1 MYDSTILYFYI
12 HLSAC
17 YIPFLPYSMVE
28 GYKKPFFIVFFFV
41 WHLAEA
47 FFVYGLCSQP
57 HRPKTEVRPGMLWDM
72 LLDARGVRA
81 GVEHC

>member
-1 MYDSTILYFYI
+1 MTQQYYI
-12 HLSAC
+12 FI
-17 YIPFLPYSMVE
+17 YIFLPAIY
-28 GYKKPFFIVFFFV
+28 PFYHIQWLKGIKNLSSLSFFFV

-72 LLDARGVRA
+72 LLDARG
-81 GVEHC
+81 GTGWG